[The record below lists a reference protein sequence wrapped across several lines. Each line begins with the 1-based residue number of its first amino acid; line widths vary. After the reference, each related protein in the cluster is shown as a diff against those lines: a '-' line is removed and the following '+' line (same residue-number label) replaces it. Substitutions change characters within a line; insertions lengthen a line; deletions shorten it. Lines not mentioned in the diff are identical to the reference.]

1 MEIGYVYAAKNKD
14 DEDEDK
20 DKDDA
25 GARAPPLL
33 TSRPLKQGLL
43 MAAGEDIQIFV
54 HVLKYTKSNINRTFP
69 NLCRKEFCLSIIHKP
84 EQLFARAFLHI
95 LQGHCAVYSTHF
107 VLRIVYKAMTIYKPA
122 DSLNIHKDLTLK

>member
-54 HVLKYTKSNINRTFP
+54 HALKYIKSIKKKQNFP
-69 NLCRKEFCLSIIHKP
+69 K
-84 EQLFARAFLHI
+84 
-95 LQGHCAVYSTHF
+95 F
-107 VLRIVYKAMTIYKPA
+107 V
-122 DSLNIHKDLTLK
+122 

>member
-1 MEIGYVYAAKNKD
+1 MPVTEDGRRKVENRAVFCWTRNRKSREICYLRSCLSKDSYDCGAKNKD

-25 GARAPPLL
+25 GARASPLL

-69 NLCRKEFCLSIIHKP
+69 NSCTK
-84 EQLFARAFLHI
+84 
-95 LQGHCAVYSTHF
+95 
-107 VLRIVYKAMTIYKPA
+107 
-122 DSLNIHKDLTLK
+122 